1 MMVVSGQ
8 TLNEFQVGRSKFVVP
23 KGFLEGVPVCY
34 TICIHFFCCLRLCMY
49 ADCIVLSHSQ
59 TRSKLNTGTAI
70 VNTDAFFFFFVP
82 FFVCVFVFCSVA
94 NFIRLEDDAQLE
106 KSVVAFPLFNHPV
119 T

>member
-23 KGFLEGVPVCY
+23 KGFLEGVPVRY
-34 TICIHFFCCLRLCMY
+34 TICIHLFCCLCLCMY

-70 VNTDAFFFFFVP
+70 VNTDAFFLLRTFFC
-82 FFVCVFVFCSVA
+82 VCV
-94 NFIRLEDDAQLE
+94 RLLFSSQLHQ
-106 KSVVAFPLFNHPV
+106 VGG
-119 T
+119 